1 MVNFQTIDEKEAA
14 FGERMIEIKVR
25 LWTNDIAD
33 TEGSVLP
40 KHAWSSGLVRLT
52 RNATHGIGSNKALPF
67 HSLMDLT
74 SVIEKILIQNGIT
87 LHASRETK
95 KYLKQ

>member
-1 MVNFQTIDEKEAA
+1 MDPETSIEETEAK

-25 LWTNDIAD
+25 LWTNDIAE

-52 RNATHGIGSNKALPF
+52 SNKTHGIGPNKALPF

-74 SVIEKILIQNGIT
+74 AVIEKALIQNGIT
-87 LHASRETK
+87 LHTSRVAS
-95 KYLKQ
+95 KYLK